1 MSSLRITE
9 CIKEQERVHML
20 EICSIAPNRQQPRK
34 SFEDGGILAL
44 ADSIS
49 RYGILQPLS
58 VRRNT
63 GEGQPYELVAGE
75 RRLRAAQLL
84 RMRRVPCII
93 VNADDETSAV
103 MSIIENIQRQD
114 LNIFE
119 EAEAIQ
125 TLKNVYQLTQERIAA
140 ILSVSQSYVANK
152 LRILKL
158 SELQRRLILENSMTE
173 RHCRALLRISDEGE
187 RNRALTYIIKHRLNV
202 SGTEAY
208 VDKLLAD
215 RIPVRV
221 RTSDRKLKD
230 LRVFFNSIDRAVN
243 TARDLGVNVSRETL
257 EDENT
262 TKVIISV
269 INVSRETM

>member
-1 MSSLRITE
+1 
-9 CIKEQERVHML
+9 ML

-34 SFEDGGILAL
+34 SFDDGGILAL

-63 GEGQPYELVAGE
+63 ENGQAYELVAGE

-103 MSIIENIQRQD
+103 MAIIENIQRQD

-152 LRILKL
+152 LRILRL
-158 SELQRRLILENSMTE
+158 SELQRSLILENSMTE
-173 RHCRALLRISDEGE
+173 RHCRALLRLDGE
-187 RNRALTYIIKHRLNV
+187 ADRNRALTYIIKHQLNV
-202 SGTEAY
+202 SATEAY
-208 VDKLLAD
+208 VDRLLSGDLPIKAKATN
-215 RIPVRV
+215 RRL
-221 RTSDRKLKD
+221 RD

-257 EDENT
+257 EDENS

-269 INVSRETM
+269 INVSRETIG